1 MADLK
6 ISQLSAATA
15 LAGTEVVPVVQ
26 GGSTKKATIDQILAP
41 AAGKGIDFTANG
53 GNLLN
58 QYDEGT
64 WTPVDASG
72 AGLTLSGASGFF
84 TRIGRFVTVSGQWT
98 MPSNADPSNLAI
110 GGLPFTVGAN
120 SVGTQLSS
128 YAIAGEM
135 SLLPVGTSSIFFYG
149 APSGTRRTNANYSGL
164 TIYFAASYIV

>member
-41 AAGKGIDFTANG
+41 AAGKGVDFSANG

-58 QYDEGT
+58 QYDEGI

-84 TRIGRFVTVSGQWT
+84 TRIGRLVTVSGQWT
-98 MPSNADPSNLAI
+98 MPSTADASNLAI
-110 GGLPFTVGAN
+110 GGLPFTAGAN
-120 SVGTQLSS
+120 STGSQLST
-128 YAIAGEM
+128 YATGGEM
-135 SLLPVGTSSIFFYG
+135 ALLPVGTKFIFFYG
-149 APSGTRRTNANYSGL
+149 AGGVRRTNANYTTVS
-164 TIYFAASYIV
+164 IYFSASYIV